1 MGRGRLRGE
10 YDFASIQEDAG
21 CAPRPFGKLTYTQVQ
36 HHGQLVDVHVVQSLE
51 HLFRLVV
58 LLLCLS
64 RAEGDGEK
72 LGVSGRDGPRR
83 EAISRT
89 LGNLVVSS
97 EGFSVNLLT
106 LDLAAS

>member
-21 CAPRPFGKLTYTQVQ
+21 CAKDLLAKLTYTQVQ
-36 HHGQLVDVHVVQSLE
+36 HHGQLVDVHVVQRLE

-58 LLLCLS
+58 LLLCLP
-64 RAEGDGEK
+64 RAEADGGK
-72 LGVSGRDGPRR
+72 LSGCQADCPRR